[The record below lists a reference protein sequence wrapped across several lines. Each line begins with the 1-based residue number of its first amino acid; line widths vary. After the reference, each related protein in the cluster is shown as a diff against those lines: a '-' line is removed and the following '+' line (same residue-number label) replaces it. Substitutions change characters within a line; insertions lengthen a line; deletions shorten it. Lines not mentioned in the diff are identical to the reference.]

1 MAPTDAPPESRAAD
15 DDDDALGGFAAVA
28 RARDKTVLALIGS
41 WTVENAAAIERVIGP
56 ARRKLGRGRYEVDAA
71 GIERLDTS
79 GALLLKRLLPD
90 GELPRRLSA
99 AQRDLLEFLPPFAEY
114 AGGSEDAPS
123 RARAFFIRIG
133 AATVGGVATLRD
145 IFGFIG
151 RVSICVLRDLSHPR
165 HFRLA
170 SIVRHVQETGLSA
183 LLIVGLLAVLIS
195 MVITYQGAVQ
205 LRKFGADLFTID
217 LTVVALLRE
226 MSVLVTAIMV
236 AGRSGSAFAA
246 ELGVMKLR
254 DEVSAL
260 TTIGIDPIEALVV
273 PRVLALILT
282 LPLLTFLA
290 DVIGLAAGSVL
301 SLSLLGIPVDRY
313 FARVESVADPTMFF
327 VGMIKAPVFA
337 FLIAIVGC
345 YQGLNVSGSA
355 ESIGR
360 MTTLSVVQS
369 IFLVILADAIFS
381 VVFSQVGI

>member
-1 MAPTDAPPESRAAD
+1 MAPVEAPPEAGPED
-15 DDDDALGGFAAVA
+15 DDDDALGGFAQVA
-28 RARDKTVLALIGS
+28 RAGGATVLTLTGR
-41 WTVENAAAIERVIGP
+41 WTVENAAAIEKMIEP
-56 ARRKLGRGRYEVDAA
+56 ARRKLGRGRHEVDAA
-71 GIERLDTS
+71 GIERLDTC

-90 GELPRRLSA
+90 GTLPRRLSA
-99 AQRDLLEFLPPFAEY
+99 DQRDLLEFLPPFAEY
-114 AGGSEDAPS
+114 EMGAADAPS
-123 RARAFFIRIG
+123 RARAALVRIG
-133 AATVGGVATLRD
+133 AATVGSIAALRD
-145 IFGFIG
+145 VFVFIG
-151 RVSICVLRDLSHPR
+151 RIAVCLLHSLGHPR
-165 HFRLA
+165 HLRPA
-170 SIVRHVQETGLSA
+170 AIVRHIQETGPAA

-205 LRKFGADLFTID
+205 LRKFGAGLFTID

-254 DEVSAL
+254 DEINAL

-273 PRVLALILT
+273 PRVLALTLT
-282 LPLLTFLA
+282 LPLLTFMA
-290 DVIGLAAGSVL
+290 DIIGLAAGGVL
-301 SLSLLGIPVDRY
+301 SLSLLGIPFDRY
-313 FARVESVADPTMFF
+313 LARVESVADPTMFF

-337 FLIAIVGC
+337 FLIAVVGC
-345 YQGLNVSGSA
+345 YQGLNVTGSA